1 MMQSPIA
8 GEFFALIDQ
17 QTIQMHYYCQ
27 PLEDKNVSTKFGMQA
42 VITAQNDKGNDLAE
56 LLLEASRI
64 LSTNDNCE
72 MYSVQQSIAEPEKIY
87 ISEIWKNE
95 QAHKASLTNPAV
107 REVITRAMP
116 LIVSMNATPTT
127 YLGGK

>member
-1 MMQSPIA
+1 MMQNPIA

-17 QTIQMHYYCQ
+17 QTIPMHYYCQ

-42 VITAQNDKGNDLAE
+42 VITAQKDKGTDLAE

-64 LSTNDNCE
+64 LSTNDHCE
-72 MYSVQQSIAEPEKIY
+72 MYSVQQSVTDPEKIY
-87 ISEIWKNE
+87 ISEVWKSE
-95 QAHKASLTNPAV
+95 EAHKASLTNPAV
-107 REVITRAMP
+107 REVITKAMP
-116 LIVSMNATPTT
+116 LIVSMNATPTA

>member
-42 VITAQNDKGNDLAE
+42 MIIAQKDKGNDLAT
-56 LLLEASRI
+56 LLLEAAHL
-64 LSTNDNCE
+64 LSTNENCE
-72 MYSVQQSIAEPEKIY
+72 MYSVQQSVTEPEKIY